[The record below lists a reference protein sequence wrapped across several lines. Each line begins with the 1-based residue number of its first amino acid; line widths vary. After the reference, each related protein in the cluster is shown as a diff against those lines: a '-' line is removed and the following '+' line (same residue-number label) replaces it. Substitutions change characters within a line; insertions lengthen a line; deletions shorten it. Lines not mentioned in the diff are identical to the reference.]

1 MLKKSPEE
9 QEAFESM
16 LKACDENNPLCDF
29 NVADLAGCGP
39 NVNTLYLSTLHSSKG
54 MQFDV
59 VIIPGLEEGRLPSSY
74 ARSDDAIREARRT
87 FYVGFTRARYLVYL
101 LYSGWYQY
109 YSRKVEDGPSRFI
122 LELQERL
129 T

>member
-1 MLKKSPEE
+1 
-9 QEAFESM
+9 
-16 LKACDENNPLCDF
+16 
-29 NVADLAGCGP
+29 
-39 NVNTLYLSTLHSSKG
+39 LYLSTLHSSKG

-87 FYVGFTRARYLVYL
+87 FYVAFTRARYIVYL
-101 LYSGWYQY
+101 LYSGWYPY
-109 YSRKVEDGPSRFI
+109 YSRKVEGGPSRFI

-129 T
+129 A